1 MTKNK
6 VVGIKRVQKLDL
18 EILHGLLK
26 YRVFTIDQIRRKY
39 EIGESYSYKKMRN
52 LEKSGY
58 VRSETIRTFV
68 KVSKGNSNHQGKY
81 YRITTKGIKLLL
93 EKKYI
98 QEFVY
103 MHHLE
108 VSRGY
113 LPYVLSS
120 NDIMIDLEKSGWE
133 FINSREFKKMS
144 RSELGRINNSDLIQG
159 VLYNKSTSEHWYGLY
174 IIMPQEN
181 KELEQGTIQKII
193 REMKSYKQINS
204 FIVFTRTREL
214 FNRVFTSMDQTEGFS
229 TRNYSIQQYPYNFG
243 KLYLGK
249 FRDDEDLIVSYVED
263 YTEGLVSFKRRLEL
277 DEINSSYSMLRTII
291 EYDGK
296 EMYLVNLLDSDL
308 VKINQIR
315 QYRKEDYERE
325 GREVLVVSHIPK
337 AHAEF
342 LEGYPHV
349 KYLQINGK
357 ELLSY
362 MSE

>member
-1 MTKNK
+1 MGNQQ
-6 VVGIKRVQKLDL
+6 GIRRIQKKDL
-18 EILHGLLK
+18 EILFGLYE
-26 YRVFTIDQIRRKY
+26 YRVFTIDQIRRRY
-39 EIGESYSYKKMRN
+39 EMTKGYAYKKMRL
-52 LEKSGY
+52 LEQSNY
-58 VRSETIRTFV
+58 VLSIPIRSHV
-68 KVSKGNSNHQGKY
+68 KLTNTNSNHQGKY
-81 YRITTKGIKLLL
+81 YRIATDGLRLLR
-93 EKKYI
+93 EHGYI
-98 QEFVY
+98 EQKTLRLRG
-103 MHHLE
+103 LE
-108 VSRGY
+108 VSRGF
-113 LPYVLSS
+113 LPYVLLS
-120 NDIMIDLEKSGWE
+120 NDIMIDLEKKGWE
-133 FINSREFKKMS
+133 YQDSRAAKRMNRLEM
-144 RSELGRINNSDLIQG
+144 GRINNSDLIQG
-159 VLYNKSTSEHWYGLY
+159 TLRHKEKPENLYGMY
-174 IIMPQEN
+174 ILLPQSDET
-181 KELEQGTIQKII
+181 LEEATMHKVI
-193 REMKSYKQINS
+193 REIKNYKQINN
-204 FIVFTRTREL
+204 FIIFSRNQSLYNRMFTT
-214 FNRVFTSMDQTEGFS
+214 MDTTKGFS
-229 TRNYSIQQYPYNFG
+229 SRNYSIQQYPYNFG

-249 FRDDEDLIVSYVED
+249 FRDNEDSIISYVED